1 MSNRKWTVGLSAI
14 FLVFCYFLVQFLS
27 STITIERL
35 VQQMQQSKADNR
47 NVKHVVLI
55 SQELDNPYWR
65 TMQKKGAEEAAA
77 KMGMEIEYTGP
88 IRINPAEQL
97 KLLEKSIAARPDA
110 LLVQGVKDR
119 QYDVLIG
126 QAIDEGIKVIT
137 VDTDSPDSRRL
148 AT

>member
-65 TMQKKGAEEAAA
+65 TMQKKGPKKPQRKWEW
-77 KMGMEIEYTGP
+77 K
-88 IRINPAEQL
+88 
-97 KLLEKSIAARPDA
+97 
-110 LLVQGVKDR
+110 
-119 QYDVLIG
+119 
-126 QAIDEGIKVIT
+126 
-137 VDTDSPDSRRL
+137 
-148 AT
+148 